1 MSRTLLQLCRAGIAA
16 LTLGSCEQVGVM
28 FVGKEIAPDV
38 ISRAGEQDSWYA
50 FLPEQHPGFCLRT
63 TCTVIQTLPGRNI
76 GYWSGFDSDSPGN
89 IIMEARGNCLVI
101 YPDYVWDGKSIGTT
115 GTADLEATL
124 IHDALYHALSGG
136 ACFSRRE
143 ADRAYRAVR
152 KRRGPSHIAAEYK
165 LIRLFGWWSSRPHGK
180 RTMIVRNCTPE
191 TPWYGPCATLTS
203 VNRRTPSA
211 KR

>member
-16 LTLGSCEQVGVM
+16 LALGSCEQVGVM

-50 FLPEQHPGFCLRT
+50 FLPEQYPGFCLRT

-115 GTADLEATL
+115 GPGQA
-124 IHDALYHALSGG
+124 
-136 ACFSRRE
+136 
-143 ADRAYRAVR
+143 RA
-152 KRRGPSHIAAEYK
+152 
-165 LIRLFGWWSSRPHGK
+165 SSFTRCVFRPK
-180 RTMIVRNCTPE
+180 
-191 TPWYGPCATLTS
+191 AS
-203 VNRRTPSA
+203 VSSKSEPSA
-211 KR
+211 ASRGSKGSADAETA